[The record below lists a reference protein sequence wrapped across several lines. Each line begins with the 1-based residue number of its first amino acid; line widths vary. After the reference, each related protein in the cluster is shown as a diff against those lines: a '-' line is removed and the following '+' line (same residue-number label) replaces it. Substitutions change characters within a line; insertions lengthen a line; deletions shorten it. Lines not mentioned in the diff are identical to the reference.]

1 MATGVNV
8 KMGVSGVAQ
17 FKQGMKESQ
26 AAVKNL
32 DQQLKLNEQ
41 QLKTTGDAELYL
53 QNKTKLLQEQ
63 IEKQSQIVQQ
73 SEKALAAM
81 RKNGVAETSA
91 AFQNMQAQMY
101 KATTDLWNM
110 RAQLDGV
117 GQAGDDAASGVDE
130 MNNQLK
136 HIGQGVSFQNVTDG
150 LGKITD
156 GMETAAKKAL
166 DLGKK
171 IVNAT
176 IDAGSWADDLA
187 TRAAYYEMTPEQLQR
202 AQKTA
207 RLIDTNVE
215 AIVGAQRKLKKGIG
229 SADKGVMGAFAEL
242 FGDGY
247 DPRQKGWESAFWDAG
262 EAIMKFFDAEEK
274 EVYAQRLFGRSW
286 SELIPL
292 FTEGREQYEKM
303 NASWNV
309 VSDDNLKKLTD
320 FDDQYQKMIS
330 EFETLKMT
338 LLSSF
343 AEGLTP
349 AFEALTNL
357 MGKFNEYLS
366 SPEGQEML
374 DKLGESVKT
383 LFDELSNVEPEEV
396 MGTLRDLLNG
406 VTEGFKWLIDNKDSV
421 FTALKVIAGGF
432 ALLKIT
438 ELAANIGKTV
448 GALKNLMPSG
458 APATTPE
465 TQTVLPSAGTGKTG
479 GTDMKGWFSNLMNNM
494 VTGASVNFAFNML
507 DEQKK
512 WFEGALEEVKQLTA
526 QNNWSEE
533 DKNYYMFTGKKP
545 DINDKDYQD
554 WVDIVVNGKKNENQE
569 RQEEKGFDLEALKQ
583 GQLLTQEFAQ
593 KWLDWFND
601 PEAENDQYL
610 ELWSKLNDEN
620 ILDDFNDSMQDVL
633 NGTNHYSDEEIN
645 AFYAPIMRAL
655 ELIEQDT
662 DAQSKQNTV
671 TSDDIAALKS
681 LPAET
686 GNAVARSMSNIT
698 IIIDDRGVNA
708 LGERISR
715 NQGTSLLGQI
725 GR

>member
-262 EAIMKFFDAEEK
+262 EAIMKFSDAEEK

-526 QNNWSEE
+526 QNN
-533 DKNYYMFTGKKP
+533 
-545 DINDKDYQD
+545 
-554 WVDIVVNGKKNENQE
+554 
-569 RQEEKGFDLEALKQ
+569 
-583 GQLLTQEFAQ
+583 
-593 KWLDWFND
+593 
-601 PEAENDQYL
+601 
-610 ELWSKLNDEN
+610 
-620 ILDDFNDSMQDVL
+620 
-633 NGTNHYSDEEIN
+633 
-645 AFYAPIMRAL
+645 
-655 ELIEQDT
+655 
-662 DAQSKQNTV
+662 
-671 TSDDIAALKS
+671 
-681 LPAET
+681 
-686 GNAVARSMSNIT
+686 
-698 IIIDDRGVNA
+698 
-708 LGERISR
+708 
-715 NQGTSLLGQI
+715 
-725 GR
+725 

>member
-1 MATGVNV
+1 MATGVNI

-32 DQQLKLNEQ
+32 EQQLKLNEQ

-63 IEKQSQIVQQ
+63 IEKQSQVVQQ

-136 HIGQGVSFQNVTDG
+136 HIGQGVSFQNVTEG
-150 LGKITD
+150 LTKITD
-156 GMETAAKKAL
+156 GMEAAAKKAL
-166 DLGKK
+166 NLAKQ

-187 TRAAYYEMTPEQLQR
+187 TRAAYYEMTPEELQR

-215 AIVGAQRKLKKGIG
+215 AIVGSQRKLKKGLG
-229 SADKGVMGAFAEL
+229 SGDKEVMGAFAAL

-247 DPRQKGWESAFWDAG
+247 DPRQKGWENAFWDAG
-262 EAIMKFFDAEEK
+262 EAIMKFSDAEEK

-292 FTEGREQYEKM
+292 FTEGRKQYEEM

-309 VSDDNLKKLTD
+309 VSDDNLDKLTE

-338 LLSSF
+338 VLSSF
-343 AEGLTP
+343 ADGLTP

-374 DKLGESVKT
+374 DHLAQSVGT
-383 LFDELSNVEPEEV
+383 LFEELANVEPEEAMEALKGV
-396 MGTLRDLLNG
+396 IEGIGQGLN
-406 VTEGFKWLIDNKDSV
+406 WLIENKEGV
-421 FTALKVIAGGF
+421 FSALKVIASGF

-438 ELAANIGKTV
+438 ELASNIGRVVNGLRGLTGGGGGTPTLPTV
-448 GALKNLMPSG
+448 PT
-458 APATTPE
+458 APATPPVTTAPTTGGGGGWWTGALAGIKAAAGPVLQTAAFAAPFAIFVDGIIRDQQE
-465 TQTVLPSAGTGKTG
+465 TAAALERGKKSQEEYKQKVEELS
-479 GTDMKGWFSNLMNNM
+479 GTDMFGTWKVL
-494 VTGASVNFAFNML
+494 
-507 DEQKK
+507 
-512 WFEGALEEVKQLTA
+512 
-526 QNNWSEE
+526 
-533 DKNYYMFTGKKP
+533 
-545 DINDKDYQD
+545 KDYTT
-554 WVDIVVNGKKNENQE
+554 INGA
-569 RQEEKGFDLEALKQ
+569 GSAAD
-583 GQLLTQEFAQ
+583 TVPMQEFAQ
-593 KWLDWFND
+593 KWLEWFND
-601 PEAENDQYL
+601 PTAENDQYL

-620 ILDDFNDSMQDVL
+620 ILDDFNESMQDLL
-633 NGTNHYSDEEIN
+633 NDTAHYSEEDIN
-645 AFYAPIMRAL
+645 AFYAPIMRAI

-662 DAQSKQNTV
+662 DAQSKKNEV
-671 TSDDIAALKS
+671 TSDDIAALKN
-681 LPAET
+681 LPTET
-686 GNAVARSMSNIT
+686 GNAVARSMGNIT
-698 IIIDDRGVNA
+698 IVIDDRGVGALGDRINRNAGNA
-708 LGERISR
+708 L
-715 NQGTSLLGQI
+715 LGLI
-725 GR
+725 GG

>member
-1 MATGVNV
+1 MATGVSV
-8 KMGVSGVAQ
+8 KMGVSGIAQ

-53 QNKTKLLQEQ
+53 QNKTKLLEEQ
-63 IEKQSQIVQQ
+63 IEKQSQVVAQ

-81 RKNGVAETSA
+81 RKNGVSETSA

-110 RAQLDGV
+110 RQQLDGV
-117 GQAGDDAASGVDE
+117 AEAGDDAADGVDE

-136 HIGQGVSFQNVTDG
+136 HIGQGVSWQNVTEG

-156 GMETAAKKAL
+156 GMEAAARKAI

-229 SADKGVMGAFAEL
+229 SADKGVMGAFAEI
-242 FGDGY
+242 FGDVY
-247 DPRQKGWESAFWDAG
+247 DPRQKGWEDAFWDAG
-262 EAIMKFFDAEEK
+262 EAIMKFSDAEEK
-274 EVYAQRLFGRSW
+274 EVYAQKLFGRSW

-292 FTEGREQYEKM
+292 FTEGREAYEKM

-309 VSDDNLKKLTD
+309 VSDDNLNKLTS
-320 FDDQYQKMIS
+320 FDDQYQKMVS

-338 LLSSF
+338 ILSSF

-349 AFEALTNL
+349 ALEALTNL
-357 MGKFNEYLS
+357 MGKFNEYLT

-374 DKLGESVKT
+374 DKMGESIRT
-383 LFDELSNVEPEEV
+383 LFEEMANIEPEEV
-396 MGTLRDLLNG
+396 METLKGLLDG
-406 VTEGFKWLIDNKDSV
+406 ITAGFKWLIDNKDGV
-421 FTALKVIAGGF
+421 LDALKIIAGGF
-432 ALLKIT
+432 ALLKLT
-438 ELAANIGKTV
+438 ELASNVGRIVSGFKGLLPSGGTPAASTPVPSVTPQTGAGV
-448 GALKNLMPSG
+448 GAG
-458 APATTPE
+458 A
-465 TQTVLPSAGTGKTG
+465 AGAAG
-479 GTDMKGWFSNLMNNM
+479 GGWFAKI
-494 VTGASVNFAFNML
+494 GAGLKSIAIPSLESAAFAAPFVL
-507 DEQKK
+507 FVDGVIQDQKWITEALEKGQKAQQEYEQKM
-512 WFEGALEEVKQLTA
+512 EELSGT
-526 QNNWSEE
+526 E
-533 DKNYYMFTGKKP
+533 MFGTWKTL
-545 DINDKDYQD
+545 KDYAT
-554 WVDIVVNGKKNENQE
+554 INGSNSYDDATAMQ
-569 RQEEKGFDLEALKQ
+569 AL
-583 GQLLTQEFAQ
+583 AQ
-593 KWLDWFND
+593 QWMDWFNND
-601 PEAENDQYL
+601 TPNAEFDRLSELMSWEEFEAFDQSMRDL
-610 ELWSKLNDEN
+610 
-620 ILDDFNDSMQDVL
+620 LDGVPK
-633 NGTNHYSDEEIN
+633 YSNEERE
-645 AFYAPIMRAL
+645 ALYAPILRAL

-662 DAQSKQNTV
+662 DAQSKKNEV

-681 LPAET
+681 IPEET
-686 GNAVARSMSNIT
+686 GNAVSRSMSNIT

-708 LGERISR
+708 LGDRINR